1 MKQKNKKQASANA
14 NGPNV
19 SKANK
24 MRSVLICVIVAAVG
38 ISVVLY
44 LAFNDKFKDTSY
56 KTQYQIS
63 ESDVSMPT
71 AKAGETEVSTG
82 AYGNEFVVNKD
93 GLYKRSDVGAGFEKV
108 SQQKIVPL
116 VGTWVSNDTGI
127 VYKFGNDETFSI
139 YVPYEN
145 DAGKYDF
152 MEYSGKI
159 NVREKYTDSFLKFKF
174 NDMNALFKY
183 MGIDGNSFV
192 KENLYYIE
200 LKYDKIVNSA
210 TGQEIPFDASNSSE
224 EQADGAT
231 FDGLMYTFWVQ
242 DSNSYKMKVASA
254 DSDEVYTFVRK

>member
-1 MKQKNKKQASANA
+1 MKQKSKKQSLN
-14 NGPNV
+14 NGPNNNH
-19 SKANK
+19 KNGK
-24 MRSVLICVIVAAVG
+24 QPVLVCVLTAVIG
-38 ISVVLY
+38 VTAILGLVFS
-44 LAFNDKFKDTSY
+44 DKFEGPDY
-56 KTQYQIS
+56 KTQYQTS

-71 AKAGETEVSTG
+71 AKAGETEVSTD
-82 AYGNEFVVNKD
+82 AYGNEFVVNQD

-108 SQQKIVPL
+108 SQQKVVPL
-116 VGTWVSNDTGI
+116 VGTWVSDDTGI

-152 MEYSGKI
+152 MEYSGKV

-192 KENLYYIE
+192 KENLYYVE

-224 EQADGAT
+224 EEADGAT

-254 DSDEVYTFVRK
+254 TGDNVQTFVRK

>member
-1 MKQKNKKQASANA
+1 MKQKSKKQSLN
-14 NGPNV
+14 NGPNNNH
-19 SKANK
+19 KNGK
-24 MRSVLICVIVAAVG
+24 QPVLVCVLTAVIG
-38 ISVVLY
+38 VTAILGLVFS
-44 LAFNDKFKDTSY
+44 DKFEDPDY
-56 KTQYQIS
+56 KTQYQTS

-71 AKAGETEVSTG
+71 AKAGETEVSTD
-82 AYGNEFVVNKD
+82 AYGNEFVVNQD

-108 SQQKIVPL
+108 SQQKVVPL
-116 VGTWVSNDTGI
+116 VGTWVSDDTGI

-152 MEYSGKI
+152 IEYSGKV

-192 KENLYYIE
+192 KENLYYVE

-224 EQADGAT
+224 EEADGAT

-254 DSDEVYTFVRK
+254 TGDNVQTFVRK

>member
-1 MKQKNKKQASANA
+1 MKQKSKKQSLN
-14 NGPNV
+14 NGPNNNH
-19 SKANK
+19 KNGK
-24 MRSVLICVIVAAVG
+24 QPVLVCVLTAIIGVTAILGLVF
-38 ISVVLY
+38 S
-44 LAFNDKFKDTSY
+44 DKFEDPDY
-56 KTQYQIS
+56 KTQYQTS

-71 AKAGETEVSTG
+71 AKAGETEVSTD
-82 AYGNEFVVNKD
+82 AYGNEFVVNQD

-108 SQQKIVPL
+108 SQQKVVPL
-116 VGTWVSNDTGI
+116 VGTWVSDDTGI

-152 MEYSGKI
+152 MEYSGKV

-192 KENLYYIE
+192 KENLYYVE

-224 EQADGAT
+224 EEADGAT

-254 DSDEVYTFVRK
+254 TGDNVQTFVRK

>member
-1 MKQKNKKQASANA
+1 MKQKSKKQSLN
-14 NGPNV
+14 NGPNNNH
-19 SKANK
+19 KNGK
-24 MRSVLICVIVAAVG
+24 QPVLVCVLTAVIG
-38 ISVVLY
+38 VTAILGLVFS
-44 LAFNDKFKDTSY
+44 DKFEDPDY
-56 KTQYQIS
+56 KTQYQTS

-71 AKAGETEVSTG
+71 AKAGETEVSTD
-82 AYGNEFVVNKD
+82 AYGNEFVVNQD

-116 VGTWVSNDTGI
+116 VGTWVSDDTGI
-127 VYKFGNDETFSI
+127 IYKFGNDETFSI

-152 MEYSGKI
+152 MEYSGKV

-174 NDMNALFKY
+174 NDMNVLFKY

-224 EQADGAT
+224 EEADGAS

-254 DSDEVYTFVRK
+254 MGDNVQTFVRK

>member
-1 MKQKNKKQASANA
+1 MKQKSKKQSLN
-14 NGPNV
+14 NGPNNNH
-19 SKANK
+19 KNGK
-24 MRSVLICVIVAAVG
+24 QPVLVCVLTAVIG
-38 ISVVLY
+38 VTAILGLVFS
-44 LAFNDKFKDTSY
+44 DKFEDPDY
-56 KTQYQIS
+56 KTQYQTS

-71 AKAGETEVSTG
+71 AKAGETEVSTD
-82 AYGNEFVVNKD
+82 AYGNEFVVNQD

-116 VGTWVSNDTGI
+116 VGTWVSDDTGI

-152 MEYSGKI
+152 MEYSGKV

-183 MGIDGNSFV
+183 MGIDGNFFV
-192 KENLYYIE
+192 KENLYYVE

-224 EQADGAT
+224 EEADGAT

-254 DSDEVYTFVRK
+254 TGDNVQTFVRK

>member
-1 MKQKNKKQASANA
+1 MKQKSKKQSLN
-14 NGPNV
+14 NGPNNNH
-19 SKANK
+19 KNGK
-24 MRSVLICVIVAAVG
+24 QPVLVCVLTAVIG
-38 ISVVLY
+38 VTAILGLVFS
-44 LAFNDKFKDTSY
+44 DKFEDPDY
-56 KTQYQIS
+56 KTQYQTS

-71 AKAGETEVSTG
+71 AKAGETEVSTD
-82 AYGNEFVVNKD
+82 AYGNEFVANQD

-108 SQQKIVPL
+108 SQQKVVPL
-116 VGTWVSNDTGI
+116 VGTWVSDDTGI

-152 MEYSGKI
+152 MEYSGKV

-210 TGQEIPFDASNSSE
+210 TGHEIPFDASNSSE
-224 EQADGAT
+224 EEADGAT

-254 DSDEVYTFVRK
+254 TGDNVQTFVRK

>member
-1 MKQKNKKQASANA
+1 MKQKSKKQSLN
-14 NGPNV
+14 NGPNNNH
-19 SKANK
+19 KNGK
-24 MRSVLICVIVAAVG
+24 QPVLVCVLTAVIG
-38 ISVVLY
+38 VTAILGLVFS
-44 LAFNDKFKDTSY
+44 DKFEDPDY
-56 KTQYQIS
+56 KTQYQTS

-71 AKAGETEVSTG
+71 AKAGETEVSTD
-82 AYGNEFVVNKD
+82 AYGNEFVVNQD

-108 SQQKIVPL
+108 SQQKVVPL
-116 VGTWVSNDTGI
+116 VGTWVSDDTGI

-152 MEYSGKI
+152 MEYSGKV

-192 KENLYYIE
+192 KENLYYVE

-210 TGQEIPFDASNSSE
+210 TGQEIPFDASSSSE
-224 EQADGAT
+224 EEADGAT

-254 DSDEVYTFVRK
+254 TGDNVQTFVRK

>member
-1 MKQKNKKQASANA
+1 MKQKSKKQSLN
-14 NGPNV
+14 NGPNNNH
-19 SKANK
+19 KNGK
-24 MRSVLICVIVAAVG
+24 QPVLVCVLTAVIG
-38 ISVVLY
+38 VTAILGLVFS
-44 LAFNDKFKDTSY
+44 DKFEDPDY
-56 KTQYQIS
+56 KTQYQTS

-71 AKAGETEVSTG
+71 AKAGETEVSTD
-82 AYGNEFVVNKD
+82 AYGNEFVVNQD

-116 VGTWVSNDTGI
+116 VGTWVSDDTGI

-152 MEYSGKI
+152 MEYSGKV

-224 EQADGAT
+224 EEADGAT

-242 DSNSYKMKVASA
+242 DTNSYKMKVASA
-254 DSDEVYTFVRK
+254 TGDNVQTFVRK

>member
-1 MKQKNKKQASANA
+1 MKQKSKKQSLN
-14 NGPNV
+14 NGPNNNH
-19 SKANK
+19 KNGK
-24 MRSVLICVIVAAVG
+24 QPVLVCVLTAVIG
-38 ISVVLY
+38 VTAILGLVFS
-44 LAFNDKFKDTSY
+44 DKFEDPDY
-56 KTQYQIS
+56 KTQYQTS

-71 AKAGETEVSTG
+71 AKAGETEVSTD
-82 AYGNEFVVNKD
+82 AYGNEFVVNQD

-108 SQQKIVPL
+108 SQQKVVPL
-116 VGTWVSNDTGI
+116 VGTWVSDDTGI

-152 MEYSGKI
+152 MEYSGKV

-224 EQADGAT
+224 EEADGAT

-242 DSNSYKMKVASA
+242 DSNSYKTKVASA
-254 DSDEVYTFVRK
+254 TGDNVQTFVRK

>member
-1 MKQKNKKQASANA
+1 MKQKSKKQSLN
-14 NGPNV
+14 NGPNNNH
-19 SKANK
+19 KNRK
-24 MRSVLICVIVAAVG
+24 QPVLVCVLTAIIGVTAILGLVF
-38 ISVVLY
+38 S
-44 LAFNDKFKDTSY
+44 DKFEDPDY
-56 KTQYQIS
+56 KTQYQTS

-71 AKAGETEVSTG
+71 AKAGETEMSTD
-82 AYGNEFVVNKD
+82 AYGNEFVVNQD

-116 VGTWVSNDTGI
+116 VGTWVSDDTGI

-152 MEYSGKI
+152 MEYSGKV

-192 KENLYYIE
+192 KENLYYVE

-224 EQADGAT
+224 KEADGAT

-254 DSDEVYTFVRK
+254 TGDNVQTFVRK

>member
-1 MKQKNKKQASANA
+1 MKQKSKKQSLN
-14 NGPNV
+14 NGPNNNH
-19 SKANK
+19 KNGK
-24 MRSVLICVIVAAVG
+24 QPVLVCVLTAVIG
-38 ISVVLY
+38 VTAILGLVFS
-44 LAFNDKFKDTSY
+44 DKFEDPDY
-56 KTQYQIS
+56 KTQYQTS

-71 AKAGETEVSTG
+71 AKAGETEVSTD
-82 AYGNEFVVNKD
+82 AYGNEFVVNQD

-108 SQQKIVPL
+108 SQQKVVPL
-116 VGTWVSNDTGI
+116 VGTWVSDDTGI

-152 MEYSGKI
+152 MEYSGKV
-159 NVREKYTDSFLKFKF
+159 NVIEKYTDSFLKFKF

-224 EQADGAT
+224 EEADGAT

-254 DSDEVYTFVRK
+254 TGDNVQTFVRK

>member
-1 MKQKNKKQASANA
+1 MKQKSKKQSLN
-14 NGPNV
+14 NGPNNNH
-19 SKANK
+19 KNGK
-24 MRSVLICVIVAAVG
+24 QPVLVCVLTAVIG
-38 ISVVLY
+38 VTAILGLVFS
-44 LAFNDKFKDTSY
+44 DKFEDPDY
-56 KTQYQIS
+56 KTQYQTS

-71 AKAGETEVSTG
+71 AKTGETEVSTD
-82 AYGNEFVVNKD
+82 AYGNEFVVNQD

-108 SQQKIVPL
+108 SQQKVVPL
-116 VGTWVSNDTGI
+116 VGTWVSDDTGI

-152 MEYSGKI
+152 MEYSGKV

-224 EQADGAT
+224 EEADGAT

-254 DSDEVYTFVRK
+254 TGDNVQRL

>member
-1 MKQKNKKQASANA
+1 MKQKSKKQSLN
-14 NGPNV
+14 NGPNNNH
-19 SKANK
+19 KNGK
-24 MRSVLICVIVAAVG
+24 QPVLVCVLTAVIG
-38 ISVVLY
+38 VTAILGLVFS
-44 LAFNDKFKDTSY
+44 DKFEDPDY
-56 KTQYQIS
+56 KTQYQTS

-71 AKAGETEVSTG
+71 AKAGETEVSTD
-82 AYGNEFVVNKD
+82 AYGNEFVVNQD

-108 SQQKIVPL
+108 SQQKVVPL
-116 VGTWVSNDTGI
+116 VGTWVSDDTGI

-152 MEYSGKI
+152 MEYSGKV

-192 KENLYYIE
+192 KENLYYVE

-224 EQADGAT
+224 EEADGAT

-254 DSDEVYTFVRK
+254 TGDNVQTFVRK

>member
-1 MKQKNKKQASANA
+1 MKQKSKKQSLN
-14 NGPNV
+14 NGPNNNH
-19 SKANK
+19 KNGK
-24 MRSVLICVIVAAVG
+24 QPVLVCVLTAVIG
-38 ISVVLY
+38 VTAILGLVFS
-44 LAFNDKFKDTSY
+44 DKFEDPDY
-56 KTQYQIS
+56 KTQYQTS

-71 AKAGETEVSTG
+71 AKAGETEVSTD
-82 AYGNEFVVNKD
+82 AYGNEFVVNQD

-108 SQQKIVPL
+108 SQQKVVPL
-116 VGTWVSNDTGI
+116 VGTWVSDDTGI

-152 MEYSGKI
+152 MEYSGKV

-224 EQADGAT
+224 EEADGAT

-242 DSNSYKMKVASA
+242 DSNSYKMKVASVTG
-254 DSDEVYTFVRK
+254 DNVQTFVRK

>member
-1 MKQKNKKQASANA
+1 MKQKSKKQSLN
-14 NGPNV
+14 NGPNNNH
-19 SKANK
+19 KNGK
-24 MRSVLICVIVAAVG
+24 QPVLVCVLTAVIG
-38 ISVVLY
+38 VTAILGLVFS
-44 LAFNDKFKDTSY
+44 DKFEDPDY
-56 KTQYQIS
+56 KTQYQTS

-71 AKAGETEVSTG
+71 AKAGETEMSTD
-82 AYGNEFVVNKD
+82 AYGNEFVVNQD

-108 SQQKIVPL
+108 SRQKIVPL
-116 VGTWVSNDTGI
+116 VGTWVSDDTGI

-152 MEYSGKI
+152 MEYSGKV

-224 EQADGAT
+224 EEADGAT

-254 DSDEVYTFVRK
+254 TGDNVQTFVRK

>member
-1 MKQKNKKQASANA
+1 MKQKSKKQSLN
-14 NGPNV
+14 NGPNNNH
-19 SKANK
+19 KNGK
-24 MRSVLICVIVAAVG
+24 QPVLVCVLTAVIG
-38 ISVVLY
+38 VTVILGLVFS
-44 LAFNDKFKDTSY
+44 DKFEDPDY
-56 KTQYQIS
+56 KTQYQTS

-71 AKAGETEVSTG
+71 AKAGETEVSTD
-82 AYGNEFVVNKD
+82 AYGNEFVVNQD

-108 SQQKIVPL
+108 SQQKVVPL
-116 VGTWVSNDTGI
+116 VGTWVSDDTGI

-152 MEYSGKI
+152 MEYSGKV

-192 KENLYYIE
+192 KENLYYVE

-224 EQADGAT
+224 EEADGAT

-254 DSDEVYTFVRK
+254 TGDNVQTFVRK

>member
-1 MKQKNKKQASANA
+1 MKQKSKKQSLN
-14 NGPNV
+14 NGPNNNH
-19 SKANK
+19 KNGK
-24 MRSVLICVIVAAVG
+24 QLVLICVFTAVIG
-38 ISVVLY
+38 VTAILGLVFS
-44 LAFNDKFKDTSY
+44 DKFEDPDY
-56 KTQYQIS
+56 KTQYQTS

-71 AKAGETEVSTG
+71 AKAGETEVSTD
-82 AYGNEFVVNKD
+82 AYGNEFVVNQD

-108 SQQKIVPL
+108 SQQKVVPL
-116 VGTWVSNDTGI
+116 VGTWVSDDTGT

-152 MEYSGKI
+152 MEYSGKV

-224 EQADGAT
+224 EEADGAT

-254 DSDEVYTFVRK
+254 TGDNVQTFVRK

>member
-1 MKQKNKKQASANA
+1 MKQKSKKQSLN
-14 NGPNV
+14 NGPNNNH
-19 SKANK
+19 KNGK
-24 MRSVLICVIVAAVG
+24 QPVLVCVLTAVIG
-38 ISVVLY
+38 VTAILGLVFS
-44 LAFNDKFKDTSY
+44 DKFEDPDY
-56 KTQYQIS
+56 KTQYQTS

-71 AKAGETEVSTG
+71 AKAGETEVSTD
-82 AYGNEFVVNKD
+82 AYGNEFVVNQD

-116 VGTWVSNDTGI
+116 VGTWVSDDTGI

-152 MEYSGKI
+152 MEYSGKV

-224 EQADGAT
+224 EEADGAT

-254 DSDEVYTFVRK
+254 TEDNVQTFVRK

>member
-1 MKQKNKKQASANA
+1 MKQKSKKQSLN
-14 NGPNV
+14 NGPNNNH
-19 SKANK
+19 KNGK
-24 MRSVLICVIVAAVG
+24 QPVLVCVLTAVIG
-38 ISVVLY
+38 VTAILGLVFS
-44 LAFNDKFKDTSY
+44 DKFEDPDY
-56 KTQYQIS
+56 KTQYQTS

-71 AKAGETEVSTG
+71 AKAGETEVSTD
-82 AYGNEFVVNKD
+82 AYGNEFVVNQD

-108 SQQKIVPL
+108 SQQKVVPL
-116 VGTWVSNDTGI
+116 VGTWVSDDTGI

-145 DAGKYDF
+145 DDGKYDF
-152 MEYSGKI
+152 MEYSGKV

-224 EQADGAT
+224 EEADGAT

-254 DSDEVYTFVRK
+254 TGDNVQTFVRK

>member
-1 MKQKNKKQASANA
+1 MKQKSKKQSLN
-14 NGPNV
+14 NGPNNNH
-19 SKANK
+19 KNGK
-24 MRSVLICVIVAAVG
+24 QPVLVCVLTAVIG
-38 ISVVLY
+38 VTAILGLVFS
-44 LAFNDKFKDTSY
+44 DKFEDPDY
-56 KTQYQIS
+56 KTQYQTS

-71 AKAGETEVSTG
+71 AKAGETEVSTD
-82 AYGNEFVVNKD
+82 AYGNEFVVNQD

-108 SQQKIVPL
+108 SQQKVVPL
-116 VGTWVSNDTGI
+116 VGTWVSDDTGI

-152 MEYSGKI
+152 MEYSGKV

-224 EQADGAT
+224 EEADGAT

-254 DSDEVYTFVRK
+254 TGDNVQTFVRK

>member
-1 MKQKNKKQASANA
+1 MKQKSKKQSLN
-14 NGPNV
+14 NGPNNNH
-19 SKANK
+19 KNGK
-24 MRSVLICVIVAAVG
+24 QPVLVCVLTAVIG
-38 ISVVLY
+38 VTAILGLVFS
-44 LAFNDKFKDTSY
+44 DKFEDPDY
-56 KTQYQIS
+56 KTQYQTS

-71 AKAGETEVSTG
+71 AKAGETEVSTDD
-82 AYGNEFVVNKD
+82 YGNEFVVNQD

-108 SQQKIVPL
+108 SQQKVVPL
-116 VGTWVSNDTGI
+116 VGTWVSDDTGI

-152 MEYSGKI
+152 MEYSGKV

-174 NDMNALFKY
+174 NDMNSLFKY

-224 EQADGAT
+224 EEADGAT

-254 DSDEVYTFVRK
+254 TGDNVQTFVRK

>member
-1 MKQKNKKQASANA
+1 MKQKSKKQSLN
-14 NGPNV
+14 NGPNNNH
-19 SKANK
+19 KNGK
-24 MRSVLICVIVAAVG
+24 QPVLVCVLTAVIG
-38 ISVVLY
+38 VTAILGLVFS
-44 LAFNDKFKDTSY
+44 DKFEDPDY
-56 KTQYQIS
+56 KTQYQTS

-71 AKAGETEVSTG
+71 AKAGETEVSTD
-82 AYGNEFVVNKD
+82 AYGNEFVVNQD
-93 GLYKRSDVGAGFEKV
+93 GLYKRSDVGAGFEKG
-108 SQQKIVPL
+108 SQQKVVPL
-116 VGTWVSNDTGI
+116 VGTWVSDDTGI

-152 MEYSGKI
+152 MEYSGKV

-192 KENLYYIE
+192 KENLYYVE

-224 EQADGAT
+224 EEADGAT

-254 DSDEVYTFVRK
+254 TGDNVQTFVRK

>member
-1 MKQKNKKQASANA
+1 MKQKSKKQSLN
-14 NGPNV
+14 NGPNNNH
-19 SKANK
+19 KNGK
-24 MRSVLICVIVAAVG
+24 QPVLVCVLTAVIG
-38 ISVVLY
+38 ATAILGVV
-44 LAFNDKFKDTSY
+44 FSDKFEDPDY
-56 KTQYQIS
+56 KTQYQTS
-63 ESDVSMPT
+63 ELDVSMPT
-71 AKAGETEVSTG
+71 AKAGETEVSTD
-82 AYGNEFVVNKD
+82 AYGNEFVVNQD

-108 SQQKIVPL
+108 SQQKVVPL
-116 VGTWVSNDTGI
+116 VGTWVSDDTGI

-152 MEYSGKI
+152 MEYSGKV

-224 EQADGAT
+224 EEADGAT

-254 DSDEVYTFVRK
+254 TGDNVQTFVRK

>member
-1 MKQKNKKQASANA
+1 MKQKSKKQSLN
-14 NGPNV
+14 NGPNNNH
-19 SKANK
+19 KNGK
-24 MRSVLICVIVAAVG
+24 QPVLVCVLTAVIG
-38 ISVVLY
+38 VTAILGLVFS
-44 LAFNDKFKDTSY
+44 DKFENPDY
-56 KTQYQIS
+56 KTQYQTS

-71 AKAGETEVSTG
+71 AKAGETEVSTD
-82 AYGNEFVVNKD
+82 AYGNEFVVNQD

-116 VGTWVSNDTGI
+116 VGTWVSDDTGI

-152 MEYSGKI
+152 MEYSGKV

-224 EQADGAT
+224 EEADGAT

-254 DSDEVYTFVRK
+254 TGDNVQTFVRK

>member
-1 MKQKNKKQASANA
+1 MKQKSKKQSLNNDPNNHI
-14 NGPNV
+14 NGKQP
-19 SKANK
+19 
-24 MRSVLICVIVAAVG
+24 VLVCVLTAVIG
-38 ISVVLY
+38 VTAILGLVFS
-44 LAFNDKFKDTSY
+44 DKFEDPDY
-56 KTQYQIS
+56 KTQYQTS

-71 AKAGETEVSTG
+71 AKAGETEVSTD
-82 AYGNEFVVNKD
+82 AYGNEFVVNQD

-116 VGTWVSNDTGI
+116 VGTWVSDDTGI

-152 MEYSGKI
+152 MEYSGKVNI
-159 NVREKYTDSFLKFKF
+159 REKYTDSFLKFKF

-224 EQADGAT
+224 EEADGAT

-254 DSDEVYTFVRK
+254 TGDNVQTFVRK

>member
-1 MKQKNKKQASANA
+1 MKQKSKKQSLN
-14 NGPNV
+14 NGPNNNH
-19 SKANK
+19 KNGK
-24 MRSVLICVIVAAVG
+24 QPVLVCVLTAVIG
-38 ISVVLY
+38 ATAILGLVFS
-44 LAFNDKFKDTSY
+44 DKFEDPDY
-56 KTQYQIS
+56 KTQYQTS

-71 AKAGETEVSTG
+71 AKTGETEVSTD
-82 AYGNEFVVNKD
+82 AYGNEFVVNQD

-108 SQQKIVPL
+108 SQQKVVPL
-116 VGTWVSNDTGI
+116 VGTWVSDDTGI

-152 MEYSGKI
+152 IEYSGKV

-224 EQADGAT
+224 EEADGAT

-254 DSDEVYTFVRK
+254 TGDNVQTFVRK

>member
-1 MKQKNKKQASANA
+1 MKQKSKKQSLNNGPNNNHKNKKQ
-14 NGPNV
+14 P
-19 SKANK
+19 
-24 MRSVLICVIVAAVG
+24 VLVCVLTAVIG
-38 ISVVLY
+38 VTAILGLVFS
-44 LAFNDKFKDTSY
+44 DKFEDPDY
-56 KTQYQIS
+56 KTQYQTS

-71 AKAGETEVSTG
+71 AKAGETEVSTD
-82 AYGNEFVVNKD
+82 AYGNEFVVNQD

-108 SQQKIVPL
+108 SQQKVVPL
-116 VGTWVSNDTGI
+116 VGTWVSDDTGT

-152 MEYSGKI
+152 MEYSGKV

-224 EQADGAT
+224 EEADGAT

-254 DSDEVYTFVRK
+254 TGDNVQTFVRK

>member
-1 MKQKNKKQASANA
+1 MKQKSKKQSLN
-14 NGPNV
+14 NGPNNNH
-19 SKANK
+19 KNGK
-24 MRSVLICVIVAAVG
+24 QPVLVCVLTAVIG
-38 ISVVLY
+38 VTAILGLVFS
-44 LAFNDKFKDTSY
+44 DKFEDPDY
-56 KTQYQIS
+56 KTQYQTS

-71 AKAGETEVSTG
+71 AKAGETEVSTD
-82 AYGNEFVVNKD
+82 AYGNEFVVNQD
-93 GLYKRSDVGAGFEKV
+93 GLYKKSDVGAGFEKV
-108 SQQKIVPL
+108 SQQKVVPL
-116 VGTWVSNDTGI
+116 VGTWVSDDTGI

-152 MEYSGKI
+152 MEYSGKV

-210 TGQEIPFDASNSSE
+210 TGQEIPFDTSNSSE
-224 EQADGAT
+224 EEADGAT

-254 DSDEVYTFVRK
+254 TGDNVQTFVRK

>member
-1 MKQKNKKQASANA
+1 MKQKSKKQSLN
-14 NGPNV
+14 NGPNNNH
-19 SKANK
+19 KNGK
-24 MRSVLICVIVAAVG
+24 QPVLVCVLTAVIG
-38 ISVVLY
+38 VTAILGLVFS
-44 LAFNDKFKDTSY
+44 DKFEDPDY
-56 KTQYQIS
+56 KTQYQTS
-63 ESDVSMPT
+63 KSDVSMPT
-71 AKAGETEVSTG
+71 AKAGETEVSTD
-82 AYGNEFVVNKD
+82 AYGNEFVVNQD

-108 SQQKIVPL
+108 SQQKVVPL
-116 VGTWVSNDTGI
+116 VGTWVSDDTGI

-152 MEYSGKI
+152 MEYSGKV

-224 EQADGAT
+224 EEADGAT

-254 DSDEVYTFVRK
+254 TGDNVQTFVRK

>member
-1 MKQKNKKQASANA
+1 MKQKSKKQSLN
-14 NGPNV
+14 NGPNNNH
-19 SKANK
+19 KNGK
-24 MRSVLICVIVAAVG
+24 QPVLVCVLTAVIG
-38 ISVVLY
+38 VTAILGLVFS
-44 LAFNDKFKDTSY
+44 DKFEDPDY
-56 KTQYQIS
+56 KTQYQSS

-71 AKAGETEVSTG
+71 AKAGETEVSTD
-82 AYGNEFVVNKD
+82 AYGNEFVVNQD

-116 VGTWVSNDTGI
+116 VGTWVSDDTGI

-152 MEYSGKI
+152 MEYSGKVNI
-159 NVREKYTDSFLKFKF
+159 REKYTDSFLKFKF

-224 EQADGAT
+224 EEADGAT

-254 DSDEVYTFVRK
+254 TGDNVQTFVRK

>member
-1 MKQKNKKQASANA
+1 MKQKSKKQSLN
-14 NGPNV
+14 NGPNNNH
-19 SKANK
+19 KNGK
-24 MRSVLICVIVAAVG
+24 QPVLVCVLTAVIG
-38 ISVVLY
+38 VTAILGLVFS
-44 LAFNDKFKDTSY
+44 DKFEDPDY
-56 KTQYQIS
+56 KTQYQTS

-71 AKAGETEVSTG
+71 AKAGETEVSTD
-82 AYGNEFVVNKD
+82 AYGNEFVVNQD

-108 SQQKIVPL
+108 SQQKVVPL
-116 VGTWVSNDTGI
+116 VGTWVSDDTGI

-152 MEYSGKI
+152 MEYSGKV

-192 KENLYYIE
+192 KENLYYLE

-224 EQADGAT
+224 EEADGAT

-254 DSDEVYTFVRK
+254 TGDNVQTFVRK

>member
-1 MKQKNKKQASANA
+1 LKQKSKKQSLN
-14 NGPNV
+14 NGPNNNH
-19 SKANK
+19 KNGK
-24 MRSVLICVIVAAVG
+24 QPVLVCVLTAVIG
-38 ISVVLY
+38 VTAILGLVFS
-44 LAFNDKFKDTSY
+44 DKFEDPDY
-56 KTQYQIS
+56 KTQYQTS

-71 AKAGETEVSTG
+71 AKAGETEVSTD
-82 AYGNEFVVNKD
+82 AYGNEFVVNQD

-108 SQQKIVPL
+108 SQQKVVPL
-116 VGTWVSNDTGI
+116 VGTWVSDDTGI

-152 MEYSGKI
+152 MEYSGKV

-192 KENLYYIE
+192 KENLYYVE

-224 EQADGAT
+224 EEADGAT

-254 DSDEVYTFVRK
+254 TGDNVQAFVRK

>member
-1 MKQKNKKQASANA
+1 MKQKSKKQSLN
-14 NGPNV
+14 NGPNNNH
-19 SKANK
+19 KNGK
-24 MRSVLICVIVAAVG
+24 QPVLVCVLTAVIG
-38 ISVVLY
+38 VTTILGLVFS
-44 LAFNDKFKDTSY
+44 DKFEDPDY
-56 KTQYQIS
+56 KTQYQTS

-71 AKAGETEVSTG
+71 AKAGETEVSTD
-82 AYGNEFVVNKD
+82 AYGNEFVVNQD

-108 SQQKIVPL
+108 SQQKVVPL
-116 VGTWVSNDTGI
+116 VGTWVSDDTGI

-152 MEYSGKI
+152 MEYSGKVNI
-159 NVREKYTDSFLKFKF
+159 REKYTDSFLKFKF

-224 EQADGAT
+224 EEADGAT

-254 DSDEVYTFVRK
+254 TGDNVQTFVRK

>member
-1 MKQKNKKQASANA
+1 MKQKSKKQSLN
-14 NGPNV
+14 NGPNNNH
-19 SKANK
+19 KNGK
-24 MRSVLICVIVAAVG
+24 QPVLVCVLTTVIGVTAILGLVF
-38 ISVVLY
+38 S
-44 LAFNDKFKDTSY
+44 DKFEDPDY
-56 KTQYQIS
+56 KTQYQTS

-71 AKAGETEVSTG
+71 AKAGETEVSTD
-82 AYGNEFVVNKD
+82 AYGNEFVVNQD

-116 VGTWVSNDTGI
+116 VGTWVSDDTGI

-152 MEYSGKI
+152 MEYSGKV

-224 EQADGAT
+224 EEADGAT

-254 DSDEVYTFVRK
+254 TGDNVQTFVRK

>member
-1 MKQKNKKQASANA
+1 MKQKSKKQSLN
-14 NGPNV
+14 NGPNNNH
-19 SKANK
+19 KNGK
-24 MRSVLICVIVAAVG
+24 QPVLVCVLTAVIG
-38 ISVVLY
+38 VTAILGLVFSDM
-44 LAFNDKFKDTSY
+44 FEDPDY
-56 KTQYQIS
+56 KTQYQTS

-71 AKAGETEVSTG
+71 AKAGETEVSTD
-82 AYGNEFVVNKD
+82 AYGNEFVVNQD

-116 VGTWVSNDTGI
+116 VGTWVSDDTGI

-152 MEYSGKI
+152 MEYSGKVNI
-159 NVREKYTDSFLKFKF
+159 REKYTDSFLKFKF

-224 EQADGAT
+224 EEADGAT

-254 DSDEVYTFVRK
+254 TGDNVQTFVRK

>member
-1 MKQKNKKQASANA
+1 MKQKSKKQSLN
-14 NGPNV
+14 NGPNNNH
-19 SKANK
+19 KNGK
-24 MRSVLICVIVAAVG
+24 QPVLVCVLTAVIG
-38 ISVVLY
+38 VTAILGLVFS
-44 LAFNDKFKDTSY
+44 DKFEDPDY
-56 KTQYQIS
+56 KTQYQTS
-63 ESDVSMPT
+63 ESVVSMPT
-71 AKAGETEVSTG
+71 AKAGETEVSTD
-82 AYGNEFVVNKD
+82 AYGNEFVVNQD

-116 VGTWVSNDTGI
+116 VGTWVSDDTGI

-152 MEYSGKI
+152 MEYSGKV

-224 EQADGAT
+224 EEADGAS

-254 DSDEVYTFVRK
+254 TGDNVQTFVRK

>member
-1 MKQKNKKQASANA
+1 MKQKSKKQSLN
-14 NGPNV
+14 NGPNNNH
-19 SKANK
+19 KNGK
-24 MRSVLICVIVAAVG
+24 QPVLVCVLTAVIG
-38 ISVVLY
+38 VTAILGLVFS
-44 LAFNDKFKDTSY
+44 DKFEDPDY
-56 KTQYQIS
+56 KTQYQTS

-71 AKAGETEVSTG
+71 AKTGETEVSTD
-82 AYGNEFVVNKD
+82 AYGNEFVVNQD

-108 SQQKIVPL
+108 SQQKVVPL
-116 VGTWVSNDTGI
+116 VGTWVSDDTGI

-152 MEYSGKI
+152 MEYSGKV

-200 LKYDKIVNSA
+200 LKYDKIVNYA

-224 EQADGAT
+224 EEADGAT

-254 DSDEVYTFVRK
+254 TGDNVQTFVRK

>member
-1 MKQKNKKQASANA
+1 MKQKSKKQSLN
-14 NGPNV
+14 NGPNNNH
-19 SKANK
+19 KNRK
-24 MRSVLICVIVAAVG
+24 QPVLVCVLTAVIG
-38 ISVVLY
+38 VTAILGLVFS
-44 LAFNDKFKDTSY
+44 DKFEDPDY
-56 KTQYQIS
+56 KTQYQTS

-71 AKAGETEVSTG
+71 AKAGETEVSTD
-82 AYGNEFVVNKD
+82 AYGNEFVVNQD

-108 SQQKIVPL
+108 SQQKVVPL
-116 VGTWVSNDTGI
+116 VGTWVSDDTGI

-152 MEYSGKI
+152 MEYSGKV

-224 EQADGAT
+224 EEADGAS

-254 DSDEVYTFVRK
+254 TGDNVQTFVRK

>member
-1 MKQKNKKQASANA
+1 MKQKSKKQSLN
-14 NGPNV
+14 NGPNNNH
-19 SKANK
+19 KNGK
-24 MRSVLICVIVAAVG
+24 QPVLVCVLTAVIG
-38 ISVVLY
+38 VTAILGLVFS
-44 LAFNDKFKDTSY
+44 DKFEDPDY
-56 KTQYQIS
+56 KTQYQTL

-71 AKAGETEVSTG
+71 AKTGETEVSTD
-82 AYGNEFVVNKD
+82 AYGNEFVVNQD

-108 SQQKIVPL
+108 SQQKVVPL
-116 VGTWVSNDTGI
+116 VGTWVSDDTGI

-152 MEYSGKI
+152 MEYSGKV

-224 EQADGAT
+224 EEADGAT

-254 DSDEVYTFVRK
+254 TGDNVQTFVRK

>member
-1 MKQKNKKQASANA
+1 MKQKSKKQSLN
-14 NGPNV
+14 NGPNNNH
-19 SKANK
+19 KNGK
-24 MRSVLICVIVAAVG
+24 QPVLVCVLTAVIG
-38 ISVVLY
+38 VTAILGLVFS
-44 LAFNDKFKDTSY
+44 DKFEDPDY
-56 KTQYQIS
+56 KTQYQTS
-63 ESDVSMPT
+63 ESNVSMPT
-71 AKAGETEVSTG
+71 AKAGETEVSTD
-82 AYGNEFVVNKD
+82 AYGNEFVVNQD

-116 VGTWVSNDTGI
+116 VGTWVSDDTGI

-152 MEYSGKI
+152 MEYSGKV

-224 EQADGAT
+224 EEADGAT

-254 DSDEVYTFVRK
+254 TGDNVQTFVRK